1 MNYTKSLYK
10 IALLG
15 EQFEKLTG
23 GRTQKYFEAVANAQN
38 QGF

>member
-1 MNYTKSLYK
+1 MNYTKSWYK

-23 GRTQKYFEAVANAQN
+23 GRTQRYFKAVVNVQN